1 MCVLPWPGLV
11 ITKLHSTS
19 NFFFFIINSC
29 ATVCMSV
36 PPIPHVV
43 APCFVWPFSHLSLS
57 LPSVWFHSFSL
68 LPMSFYQRIMSA
80 CVSFHLVNADDSA
93 PTPIFIFKWRSFIFG
108 LLGGWNK
115 YHALRKLN
123 HLFHELT
130 STKMCDPLISMC
142 DKRIF
147 SSKLYCHQRLK
158 LDLGFFEWGSQSAV

>member
-1 MCVLPWPGLV
+1 
-11 ITKLHSTS
+11 
-19 NFFFFIINSC
+19 
-29 ATVCMSV
+29 MSV

-57 LPSVWFHSFSL
+57 LSRLFDFTHSL

-108 LLGGWNK
+108 PLGGWNQ

-147 SSKLYCHQRLK
+147 STQIVLPSAIKIGLGICKWAVSRRCREECVFSLLAVIWASTVLILTDKNKRSRL
-158 LDLGFFEWGSQSAV
+158 

>member
-1 MCVLPWPGLV
+1 MRLSVCLFPPFPMWWRPVLSGL
-11 ITKLHSTS
+11 
-19 NFFFFIINSC
+19 
-29 ATVCMSV
+29 
-36 PPIPHVV
+36 
-43 APCFVWPFSHLSLS
+43 SHIFLSLS
-57 LPSVWFHSFSL
+57 LSRLFDFTHSL

-147 SSKLYCHQRLK
+147 SSKLYLPSAIK
-158 LDLGFFEWGSQSAV
+158 IGLGIF

>member
-1 MCVLPWPGLV
+1 MWWRPVLSGL
-11 ITKLHSTS
+11 
-19 NFFFFIINSC
+19 
-29 ATVCMSV
+29 
-36 PPIPHVV
+36 
-43 APCFVWPFSHLSLS
+43 SHIFLSLS
-57 LPSVWFHSFSL
+57 LSRLFDFTHSL

-158 LDLGFFEWGSQSAV
+158 LDLGFFEWAVSRRCREECVFSLLAVIWASTVLILTDKNKRSRL